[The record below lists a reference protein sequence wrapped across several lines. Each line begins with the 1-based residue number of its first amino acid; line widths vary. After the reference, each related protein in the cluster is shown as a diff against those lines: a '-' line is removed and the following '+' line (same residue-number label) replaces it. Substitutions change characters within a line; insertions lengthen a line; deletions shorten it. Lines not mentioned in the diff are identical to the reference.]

1 MSQNDA
7 TEYAYS
13 STSEN
18 INHHRKSL
26 EQDENSSDEYPG
38 IEHENDQ
45 PDYGLYERSNEPE
58 IPSSSSVRYSHH
70 DQPSS
75 QHSNSTELS
84 DFGSLS
90 ISVAPVIESDN
101 QNISN
106 KRKLIDQYKLN
117 GLNRYIY
124 FKELVLLFN
133 ELTFYL
139 FENIF

>member
-13 STSEN
+13 SRSEN
-18 INHHRKSL
+18 INHRKSL

-58 IPSSSSVRYSHH
+58 IPPSSSVQYSHH
-70 DQPSS
+70 DHPNS

-90 ISVAPVIESDN
+90 ISVTPVIKADN

-117 GLNRYIY
+117 ELNRYIY
-124 FKELVLLFN
+124 FIWNLFN
-133 ELTFYL
+133 ELISNL